1 MQYEDRITVATP
13 EGVDLEVALAGL
25 GSRFAAAVLDGLIQM
40 ALIYGVGFIGGFA
53 GAVTAGSV
61 TGEEGAALVAIAL
74 WIIWFFLVLFG
85 YDILFETL
93 GRGRTIG
100 KRALGIRVV
109 RAGGAPVGFV
119 TSAVRNLLRIVD
131 FLPLAYG
138 VGIVSIL
145 ATQRN
150 QRVGDLA
157 AGTLVIRDERAPRN
171 VGPVHRAPYP
181 SYLHAPP
188 PPAAAAPLDPSIA
201 AWDVS
206 AVTAEDLGT
215 VRAFLERRHTIEPGA
230 RWSLAV
236 DLAERL
242 KPRVSGAPE
251 GQHPEVFLELLYS
264 AKASRT

>member
-1 MQYEDRITVATP
+1 MQYEDRITLATP
-13 EGVDLEVALAGL
+13 EGVELDVALAGL
-25 GSRFAAAVLDGLIQM
+25 GSRFAAAFLDGLIQM
-40 ALIYGVGFIGGFA
+40 ALIYGVGLIGGFA
-53 GAVTAGSV
+53 GVVALGPI
-61 TGEEGAALVAIAL
+61 TGEEGVALVAIAL
-74 WIIWFFLVLFG
+74 WLIWVFLVLFG

-109 RAGGAPVGFV
+109 RIGGGPVGFV
-119 TSAVRNLLRIVD
+119 TSAVRNLLRIID
-131 FLPLAYG
+131 FLPMFYG

-157 AGTLVIRDERAPRN
+157 AGTLVVRDQRAPKN
-171 VGPVHRAPYP
+171 VGPVHAAPYP
-181 SYLHAPP
+181 AFLHAPQ

-206 AVTAEDLGT
+206 AVTAGDLAT
-215 VRAFLERRHTIEPGA
+215 VRSFLERRHTIDPGA

-242 KPRVSGAPE
+242 RPKVSGAPE
-251 GQHPEVFLELLYS
+251 SQHPEVFLELLYS